1 MEIQE
6 MTSMSYF
13 LLIMAGILAVV
24 AVILF
29 FLLDIPKC
37 VRMVFGVKFRNR
49 KKSDQ
54 EISYRHQKVLGNQ
67 MDMTTEKLHEKESF
81 IDGSEE
87 TLLLEN
93 VMDCRITDTES
104 TQLLPE
110 TDKTQPLI
118 DDSAETELMETD
130 ELELIQDIVF
140 VQDMD
145 KTEKGT
151 E

>member
-13 LLIMAGILAVV
+13 LLAIAGILAVV

-37 VRMVFGVKFRNR
+37 VRMVFGVKIQHR

-54 EISYRHQKVLGNQ
+54 EIEFKPQKIGGNQ
-67 MDMTTEKLHEKESF
+67 VDIATEKLYEKERY

-87 TLLLEN
+87 TLLLDDASGIVTES
-93 VMDCRITDTES
+93 ES

-110 TDKTQPLI
+110 MDKTLPFI
-118 DDSAETELMETD
+118 YDSAETELMETD

>member
-13 LLIMAGILAVV
+13 LLIMAGILAVA

-37 VRMVFGVKFRNR
+37 VRMVFGVKFQHG

-54 EISYRHQKVLGNQ
+54 EIEFKHQKVLGNQ

-81 IDGSEE
+81 MDGSEE

-93 VMDCRITDTES
+93 AMDSSITDTES
-104 TQLLPE
+104 TQLLPK

-118 DDSAETELMETD
+118 YDSAETELMDTKEF
-130 ELELIQDIVF
+130 ELIQDIVY
-140 VQDMD
+140 VQNRNDND
-145 KTEKGT
+145 NGT

>member
-37 VRMVFGVKFRNR
+37 VRMVFGVKIQHR

-81 IDGSEE
+81 MDGSEE
-87 TLLLEN
+87 TLLL
-93 VMDCRITDTES
+93 DDTSGIVTESES

-110 TDKTQPLI
+110 MDKTLPFI
-118 DDSAETELMETD
+118 YDSAETELMETD

>member
-6 MTSMSYF
+6 MTSMSHF
-13 LLIMAGILAVV
+13 LLIMAGILAVA

-37 VRMVFGVKFRNR
+37 VRMVFGVKFGNR

-54 EISYRHQKVLGNQ
+54 EIKFKHQKVLGNQ
-67 MDMTTEKLHEKESF
+67 MDMTTEKLYEKESF
-81 IDGSEE
+81 MDGSEE

-93 VMDCRITDTES
+93 AMDSSITDTES

-110 TDKTQPLI
+110 TDKTLPLI
-118 DDSAETELMETD
+118 YDSAETELID
-130 ELELIQDIVF
+130 SKELELIQDIVY
-140 VQDMD
+140 VQGRNDND
-145 KTEKGT
+145 KGT

>member
-13 LLIMAGILAVV
+13 LLAIAGILAVV

-37 VRMVFGVKFRNR
+37 VRMVFGVKIQHR

-54 EISYRHQKVLGNQ
+54 EIEFKPQKIGGNQ
-67 MDMTTEKLHEKESF
+67 VDIATEKLYEKESF

-118 DDSAETELMETD
+118 YDSVETELMDTKEF
-130 ELELIQDIVF
+130 ELIQDIVY
-140 VQDMD
+140 VQNRNDND
-145 KTEKGT
+145 KGT

>member
-6 MTSMSYF
+6 MTSMSHF
-13 LLIMAGILAVV
+13 LLIMAGILAVA

-29 FLLDIPKC
+29 FWMDIPKC
-37 VRMVFGVKFRNR
+37 ARMVFRVKMQHR

-54 EISYRHQKVLGNQ
+54 KIANKQQKILGNQ
-67 MDMTTEKLHEKESF
+67 MEMTTEKLHEKESF
-81 IDGSEE
+81 MDGSED

-93 VMDCRITDTES
+93 AMNRSITDTES

-118 DDSAETELMETD
+118 YSSAETELMDTK
-130 ELELIQDIVF
+130 ELELIQDIVY
-140 VQDMD
+140 VQDRND
-145 KTEKGT
+145 NDKGT

>member
-13 LLIMAGILAVV
+13 LLAIAGILAVV

-81 IDGSEE
+81 MDGSEE
-87 TLLLEN
+87 TLLLDDASGIVTES
-93 VMDCRITDTES
+93 ES

-110 TDKTQPLI
+110 MDKTLPFI
-118 DDSAETELMETD
+118 YDSAETELMETD

>member
-13 LLIMAGILAVV
+13 LLAIAGILAVV

-81 IDGSEE
+81 MDGSEE
-87 TLLLEN
+87 TLLLDDASGIVTES
-93 VMDCRITDTES
+93 ES

-110 TDKTQPLI
+110 MDKTLPFI
-118 DDSAETELMETD
+118 YDSAETELMETD
-130 ELELIQDIVF
+130 ELELIQDIAF

>member
-13 LLIMAGILAVV
+13 LLIMAGILAVA

-37 VRMVFGVKFRNR
+37 VRMVFGVKFQHR

-54 EISYRHQKVLGNQ
+54 EIEFKHQKVLGNQ

-81 IDGSEE
+81 MDGSEE

-93 VMDCRITDTES
+93 AMDSSITDTES

-118 DDSAETELMETD
+118 YDSAETELMDTKEF
-130 ELELIQDIVF
+130 ELIQDIVY
-140 VQDMD
+140 VQNRNDND
-145 KTEKGT
+145 NGT